1 MRDDDIDPED
11 EDEDADVEEG
21 RRSALEEEEEEE
33 DVEEDDDDNVIG
45 RMSSSSSSSI
55 AGLHNVSN
63 TCYLNATVQ
72 VYISHSVC
80 DIFFFLSSSGP
91 IQPIS
96 RDVFGQQQQ
105 QRG

>member
-21 RRSALEEEEEEE
+21 RRSALEEV
-33 DVEEDDDDNVIG
+33 VEEDDDNVIG
-45 RMSSSSSSSI
+45 RMSSSSSI

-105 QRG
+105 RG

>member
-21 RRSALEEEEEEE
+21 RRSALEEEEEE

-45 RMSSSSSSSI
+45 RMSSSSSSI

>member
-11 EDEDADVEEG
+11 EDEDADVDEG
-21 RRSALEEEEEEE
+21 RRSALEEEEEE
-33 DVEEDDDDNVIG
+33 DVEEDDDNVIG
-45 RMSSSSSSSI
+45 RMSSSSSSI